1 MYSVAYS
8 REAIRTLRRIPRNTS
23 ALIYAKIEALALNPR
38 APNNNVLALVGRP
51 GYRLRVGDWRVIYD
65 LDHGLRVLAVER
77 IAPRGGAYQ

>member
-23 ALIYAKIEALALNPR
+23 ALIYAKIELLALNPR
-38 APNNNVLALVGRP
+38 APNNNVKALAGRP
-51 GYRLRVGDWRVIYD
+51 GFRLRVGDWRVIYD
-65 LDHGLRVLAVER
+65 LDHGLRILAVER